1 MSSWPP
7 GSSVI
12 NVAGIVAL
20 RAVTGTA
27 RLIEESLLKGFLG
40 GVSCE
45 AAREGSLVRSLFFE
59 RKKSCGRKE
68 SLLWSRVA
76 REEAAKAAARL
87 ALWQVSMLL
96 LSVTGEDWSFVVTGK
111 R

>member
-1 MSSWPP
+1 MTSWPP
-7 GSSVI
+7 ALPVI
-12 NVAGIVAL
+12 DVVGIVVTRAVAG
-20 RAVTGTA
+20 RA
-27 RLIEESLLKGFLG
+27 RLIEESLSKGFSG
-40 GVSCE
+40 GVSREATCE
-45 AAREGSLVRSLFFE
+45 DSLVRSLFFE

-68 SLLWSRVA
+68 SLLWSQVA
-76 REEAAKAAARL
+76 REEAARAAARL